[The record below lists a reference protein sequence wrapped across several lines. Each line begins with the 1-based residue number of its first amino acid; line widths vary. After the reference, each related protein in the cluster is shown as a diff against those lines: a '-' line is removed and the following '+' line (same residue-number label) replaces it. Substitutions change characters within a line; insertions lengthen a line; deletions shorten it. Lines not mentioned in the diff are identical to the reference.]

1 MDVCY
6 SILKNLAMSSKENN
20 LENSCDFSTNINIP
34 LSVRKH
40 SVEESLKL
48 FKPQRLRSNT
58 SLQQSHGIWIENSTQ
73 LPENVKLILL
83 FLFFLIL
90 ISSIH

>member
-6 SILKNLAMSSKENN
+6 SILKNLAIDPKEMM
-20 LENSCDFSTNINIP
+20 TG
-34 LSVRKH
+34 
-40 SVEESLKL
+40 SLKFEKSFSVTL
-48 FKPQRLRSNT
+48 TESTDYRSILDVKRN
-58 SLQQSHGIWIENSTQ
+58 SRSYSYQQTYGIWIENSTQ